1 MLCFSSDKCLRR
13 DLSYHNDCGV
23 RKWKEQGFYIPE
35 LEIYK
40 FSFTFYLLNGVCY
53 QHQLPSPMPLH
64 PYTAVVPS
72 HSCVQV
78 WRSRAGTSVVF
89 QCLFF
94 SGWKQ
99 DSPGPTLPVESSWKP
114 SISTSNQQQICP
126 LWPRRSRVRGYYCI
140 DAQPRSPGIE
150 KTPPVRTSREHVSH
164 VCRETKR
171 EQGMPG
177 CERNLLQLG
186 WTQSLLLLPGRD
198 ARPVWKTVPKG
209 FLIWGIW
216 GGKAH

>member
-1 MLCFSSDKCLRR
+1 MGCATSISYKLPRPYILTLLWFQATHVYKFEGAGQVPLWCSSVCFSLDGNRTAQASPCR
-13 DLSYHNDCGV
+13 
-23 RKWKEQGFYIPE
+23 WKVHG
-35 LEIYK
+35 
-40 FSFTFYLLNGVCY
+40 N
-53 QHQLPSPMPLH
+53 HQS
-64 PYTAVVPS
+64 A
-72 HSCVQV
+72 
-78 WRSRAGTSVVF
+78 
-89 QCLFF
+89 
-94 SGWKQ
+94 
-99 DSPGPTLPVESSWKP
+99 PVAF
-114 SISTSNQQQICP
+114 SNQQQICP

-186 WTQSLLLLPGRD
+186 CTQSLLLLPGRD